1 VHFVAGEDWTDF
13 IGFYVNAVWDAVD
26 AVYGSVRRSN
36 SIVFPRFHRASTF
49 LSARRQVDNQ
59 PASFAN
65 LQSLESLLKLIQDL
79 GPGALKLVRR
89 IVQLAVDESLEVLY
103 QNCSHGFGQQLPF
116 GSRRLASH
124 DFSEPVQLEWTVQPA
139 GVTCRVHNTAAL
151 LVNAIE
157 A

>member
-1 VHFVAGEDWTDF
+1 MLVLLPVAGQSHVIMYSPAPVADRIAVHFVAGEDWTDF

-89 IVQLAVDESLEVLY
+89 IVQLAVDESLEVR
-103 QNCSHGFGQQLPF
+103 SEERRVGKE
-116 GSRRLASH
+116 SR
-124 DFSEPVQLEWTVQPA
+124 
-139 GVTCRVHNTAAL
+139 
-151 LVNAIE
+151 
-157 A
+157 